1 MPNAGAGQA
10 ADGRLAAVAGSA
22 AVGGPVAAAL
32 AAESLR
38 DARPVSYWLD
48 QPDAPAPQPAL
59 RGAVTADLAVVG
71 GGFTGLWT
79 ALLAKERDPAQDV
92 LLLEGRRIGWAASGR
107 NGGFCSASLTHGLA
121 NGLDRFGAEMPT
133 LDRLGRQNLAE
144 IAGAVARYSIDCGF
158 ERTGELMVATQ
169 DWQLPGLAESAAAAR
184 RLGGDPVLLDTAAVR
199 AEIDSPTYVA
209 GLWDRDGC
217 AMLDPARLAWG
228 LRRAC
233 LDAGVRIHEGSP
245 VTRIGREAGRLRL
258 DTPRGS
264 VRAAAAVLG
273 TGAFPPWL
281 LRRLRLWLVPVYDY
295 ALMTEPLSAGQL
307 ASVGWRHRQGAADM
321 GNQFHYYRL
330 TADNRIL
337 WGGYDAVYYNGGLI
351 TAARDQRPATFTRL
365 ASQFF
370 ETFPQLAGLRFSHA
384 WGGVIDTCARFCAFY
399 GTAHAGRLAYA
410 AGYTGLGV
418 GASRFAGNVM
428 LDLLGGEPTERTELG
443 MVRSKPVPFPP
454 EPVRSAV
461 IQLTR
466 ASLARADRNE
476 GRRDLWLRTL
486 DRLGL
491 GFDS

>member
-1 MPNAGAGQA
+1 MNASTWPA
-10 ADGRLAAVAGSA
+10 ADSRRMAS
-22 AVGGPVAAAL
+22 L

-48 QPDAPAPQPAL
+48 QPDAPAPRSAL
-59 RGAVTADLAVVG
+59 RGAATTDLAVVG

-79 ALLAKERDPAQDV
+79 ALLAKERDPARDV
-92 LLLEGRRIGWAASGR
+92 LLLEGRRAGWAASGR

-121 NGLDRFGAEMPT
+121 NGLDRFGAEMPA

-144 IAGAVARYSIDCGF
+144 IADAVAQYSIDCGF
-158 ERTGELMVATQ
+158 ERTGEMMVATA
-169 DWQLPGLAESAAAAR
+169 DWQLPGLADAAAAGR
-184 RLGGDPVLLDTAAVR
+184 ALGGDPVLLDAAGVR
-199 AEIDSPTYVA
+199 AELDSPTYA
-209 GLWDRDGC
+209 GGLWDRDGC
-217 AMLDPARLAWG
+217 ALLDPARLAWG
-228 LRRAC
+228 LRQAC
-233 LDAGVRIHEGSP
+233 LDAGVRIHEDSA
-245 VTRIGREAGRLRL
+245 VTRISRASGGLRL
-258 DTPRGS
+258 DTRQGG
-264 VRAAAAVLG
+264 VRAAQAVLG
-273 TGAFPPWL
+273 TGAFPPSL
-281 LRRLRLWLVPVYDY
+281 LRRLKLWLVPVYDY
-295 ALMTEPLSAGQL
+295 ALMTEPL
-307 ASVGWRHRQGAADM
+307 ASIGWRHRQGAADIS
-321 GNQFHYYRL
+321 NQFHYYRL

-351 TAARDQRPATFTRL
+351 TAAQDQRPATFTVL
-365 ASQFF
+365 ASNFF

-399 GTAHAGRLAYA
+399 GTAHGGRLAYA

-428 LDLLGGEPTERTELG
+428 LDLLGGEPTERTELA

-466 ASLARADRNE
+466 ASLARADRNQ

>member
-1 MPNAGAGQA
+1 MNARTWPA
-10 ADGRLAAVAGSA
+10 ADSRPMAR
-22 AVGGPVAAAL
+22 PV
-32 AAESLR
+32 AESLR

-48 QPDAPAPQPAL
+48 QPGGPASRPAL
-59 RGAVTADLAVVG
+59 CGPATADLAVVG

-79 ALLAKERDPAQDV
+79 ALLAKERDPARDV
-92 LLLEGRRIGWAASGR
+92 LLLEGRRVGWAASGR

-133 LDRLGRQNLAE
+133 LDRLGRQNLAG
-144 IAGAVARYSIDCGF
+144 IADTVARYSIDCGF
-158 ERTGELMVATQ
+158 ERTGEMMVATA
-169 DWQLPGLAESAAAAR
+169 DWQLPGLASAAAAAR
-184 RLGGDPVLLDTAAVR
+184 DLGGDPVLLDAAGVR
-199 AEIDSPTYVA
+199 AEINSPTYLG

-233 LDAGVRIHEGSP
+233 LDAGVRIHEYSP
-245 VTRIGREAGRLRL
+245 VTRISRADGGLRL
-258 DTPRGS
+258 DTRQGS
-264 VRAAAAVLG
+264 VRAAQAVLG
-273 TGAFPPWL
+273 TGAFPPSL
-281 LRRLRLWLVPVYDY
+281 LRRLKVWLVPVYDY
-295 ALMTEPLSAGQL
+295 ALMTEPLSAGQR
-307 ASVGWRHRQGAADM
+307 ASIGWAHRQGAADIS
-321 GNQFHYYRL
+321 NQFHYYRL

-351 TAARDQRPATFTRL
+351 TAAQDQRPATFTVL
-365 ASQFF
+365 ASNFF
-370 ETFPQLAGLRFSHA
+370 ETFPQLGGLRFSHA

-399 GTAHAGRLAYA
+399 GTAHGGRLAYA

-418 GASRFAGNVM
+418 GASRFAGDVM
-428 LDLLGGEPTERTELG
+428 LDLLGGEPTERTELD

-454 EPVRSAV
+454 EPARSAV

-466 ASLARADRNE
+466 ASLARADRNQ

>member
-1 MPNAGAGQA
+1 MNARTWPA
-10 ADGRLAAVAGSA
+10 ADSRPMAR
-22 AVGGPVAAAL
+22 PV
-32 AAESLR
+32 AESLR

-48 QPDAPAPQPAL
+48 QPGGPASRPAL
-59 RGAVTADLAVVG
+59 CGPATADLAVVG

-79 ALLAKERDPAQDV
+79 ALLAKERDPARDV
-92 LLLEGRRIGWAASGR
+92 LLLEGRRVGWAASGR

-133 LDRLGRQNLAE
+133 LDRLGRQNLAG
-144 IAGAVARYSIDCGF
+144 IADTVARYSIDCGF
-158 ERTGELMVATQ
+158 ERTGEMMVATA
-169 DWQLPGLAESAAAAR
+169 DWQLPGLASAAAAAR
-184 RLGGDPVLLDTAAVR
+184 DLGGDPVLLDAAGVR
-199 AEIDSPTYVA
+199 AEINSPTYLG

-233 LDAGVRIHEGSP
+233 LDAGVRIHEYSP
-245 VTRIGREAGRLRL
+245 VTRISRADGGLRL
-258 DTPRGS
+258 DTRQGS
-264 VRAAAAVLG
+264 VRAAQAVLG
-273 TGAFPPWL
+273 TGAFPPSL
-281 LRRLRLWLVPVYDY
+281 LRRLKVWLVPVYDY
-295 ALMTEPLSAGQL
+295 ALMTEPLSAGQR
-307 ASVGWRHRQGAADM
+307 ASIGWAHRQGAADIS
-321 GNQFHYYRL
+321 NQFHYYRL

-337 WGGYDAVYYNGGLI
+337 WGGYDAVYYNGGRI
-351 TAARDQRPATFTRL
+351 TAAQDQRPATFTVL
-365 ASQFF
+365 ASNFF
-370 ETFPQLAGLRFSHA
+370 ETFPQLGGLRFSHA

-399 GTAHAGRLAYA
+399 GTAHGGRLAYA

-418 GASRFAGNVM
+418 GASRFAGDVM
-428 LDLLGGEPTERTELG
+428 LDLLGGEPTERTELD

-454 EPVRSAV
+454 EPARSAV

-466 ASLARADRNE
+466 ASLARADRNQ

>member
-1 MPNAGAGQA
+1 MNASTRPAAGT
-10 ADGRLAAVAGSA
+10 R
-22 AVGGPVAAAL
+22 PRPAL
-32 AAESLR
+32 VAESLR
-38 DARPVSYWLD
+38 GARPVSYWLD
-48 QPDAPAPQPAL
+48 RPDAPVPRPAL
-59 RGAVTADLAVVG
+59 RGAATADLAVIG

-79 ALLAKERDPAQDV
+79 ALLAKERDPARDV
-92 LLLEGRRIGWAASGR
+92 LLLEGRRVGWAASGR

-121 NGLDRFGAEMPT
+121 NGLDRFGAEMPL

-144 IAGAVARYSIDCGF
+144 IGDAVARYSIDCGF
-158 ERTGELMVATQ
+158 ERTGEMMVATA
-169 DWQLPGLAESAAAAR
+169 DWQLPGLALAAEAAR
-184 RLGGDPVLLDTAAVR
+184 DLGGDPVLLDAAGVR
-199 AEIDSPTYVA
+199 AELDSPTYVG

-228 LRRAC
+228 LRQAC
-233 LDAGVRIHEGSP
+233 LDAGVRIHEHSP
-245 VTRIGREAGRLRL
+245 VTRISRAGGGLRL
-258 DTPRGS
+258 DTRQGS
-264 VRAAAAVLG
+264 VRAARAVLG
-273 TGAFPPWL
+273 TGAFPPSL
-281 LRRLRLWLVPVYDY
+281 LRRLKLWLVPVYDY

-307 ASVGWRHRQGAADM
+307 ASIGWPHRQGAADIS
-321 GNQFHYYRL
+321 NQFHYYRL

-351 TAARDQRPATFTRL
+351 TAAQDQRPATFTVL
-365 ASQFF
+365 ASHFF

-384 WGGVIDTCARFCAFY
+384 WGGVVDTCARFCAFY
-399 GTAHAGRLAYA
+399 GTAHGGRLAYA

-418 GASRFAGNVM
+418 GATRFAGNVL
-428 LDLLGGEPTERTELG
+428 LDLLGGEPTERTELD

-466 ASLARADRNE
+466 SSLARADRNQ

>member
-1 MPNAGAGQA
+1 M
-10 ADGRLAAVAGSA
+10 
-22 AVGGPVAAAL
+22 
-32 AAESLR
+32 
-38 DARPVSYWLD
+38 
-48 QPDAPAPQPAL
+48 
-59 RGAVTADLAVVG
+59 VG

-79 ALLAKERDPAQDV
+79 ALLAKERDPARDV
-92 LLLEGRRIGWAASGR
+92 LLLEGRRVGWAASGR

-121 NGLDRFGAEMPT
+121 NGLDRFGAEIPT

-144 IAGAVARYSIDCGF
+144 IAGAIARYSIDCAF
-158 ERTGELMVATQ
+158 ERTGELVVATA
-169 DWQLPGLAESAAAAR
+169 DWQLPGLAAAAAAAR
-184 RLGGDPVLLDTAAVR
+184 DLGGDPELLDAAAVR
-199 AEIDSPTYVA
+199 AELDSPTYVG

-233 LDAGVRIHEGSP
+233 LAAGVRIHEHSR
-245 VTRIGREAGRLRL
+245 VTRISRDGAGLHL
-258 DTPRGS
+258 ATSRGS
-264 VRAAAAVLG
+264 VRAAQAVLG
-273 TGAFPPWL
+273 TGAFPPSL
-281 LRRLRLWLVPVYDY
+281 LRRLKLYLVPVYDY
-295 ALMTEPLSAGQL
+295 VLMTEPLSAGQL
-307 ASVGWRHRQGAADM
+307 ASIGWRHRQGAADT

-351 TAARDQRPATFTRL
+351 TAAQDQRPATFTRL
-365 ASQFF
+365 AGQFF
-370 ETFPQLAGLRFSHA
+370 DTFPQLAGLRFSHA

-399 GTAHAGRLAYA
+399 GTAHGGRLAYA

-418 GASRFAGNVM
+418 GASRFAGNVL
-428 LDLLGGEPTERTELG
+428 LDLLGGEPTERTELA
-443 MVRSKPVPFPP
+443 MVRGKPVPFPP

-466 ASLARADRNE
+466 ASLARADRHQ

-491 GFDS
+491 GIDS